1 MGGPLTDDELVAAL
15 APMSLRSRLDPPSV
29 AAAQGRGVTDA
40 DDVAALVAHIERGL
54 FDSPFSPATDL
65 GPDRRQE
72 VAGSI
77 AFQAVVAQILNP
89 VLLSHRRLGIGLFPL
104 IGHVRWRPDGW
115 VVRYGLTPL
124 VRGTPSETA
133 ATVDRFHQEISGP
146 LAESINRVLP
156 VPLPGRLL
164 LGNQRAAVHT
174 ALEAIG
180 EAPAGRYAR
189 DTCCLIHL
197 AGLAPCPECPLEGPS
212 A

>member
-1 MGGPLTDDELVAAL
+1 MGDDELVAAL
-15 APMSLRSRLDPPSV
+15 APMSLRSRLDPPAV
-29 AAAQGRGVTDA
+29 ARAEGRGVTDLE
-40 DDVAALVAHIERGL
+40 DVAALVAQFERGL

-65 GPDRRQE
+65 GPDRRME

-104 IGHVRWRPDGW
+104 IRHVRWRPDDW
-115 VVRYGLTPL
+115 IVRYGLSEL
-124 VRGTPSETA
+124 VRGTPSATTA
-133 ATVDRFHQEISGP
+133 IIDRFHQEISDP
-146 LAESINRVLP
+146 LAAALNRVLP

-174 ALEAIG
+174 ALEAVG
-180 EAPAGRYAR
+180 DAPAERWAR

-197 AGLAPCPECPLEGPS
+197 AGLAPCPECPLEGPT